1 MARRIGLTGGIASGK
16 STVAK
21 LFIDKGIDV
30 IDADQLARELV
41 VPGQAAWRE
50 ILETFGPEM
59 INTDGTLNRKA
70 LRGRIFSDKAARQ
83 RLESILHPRIRK
95 LLLERAALS
104 KSPYALL
111 VIPLLVEKG
120 WQKWLDNVIVVDCS
134 PETQIRR
141 LIARDHIDEGEAQ
154 AILNTQATR
163 AQRLAV
169 ADAIIHNEDGDA
181 PMTEVTLLDK
191 KLRAGAPLSG

>member
-1 MARRIGLTGGIASGK
+1 MGRRIGLTGGIASGK

-70 LRGRIFSDKAARQ
+70 LRERIFSDKAARQ

-95 LLLERAALS
+95 LMLERAALS

-141 LIARDHIDEGEAQ
+141 LIARDHIDEAEAK
-154 AILNTQATR
+154 AILDTQASR

-169 ADAIIHNEDGDA
+169 ADAVIHNEDGDA
-181 PMTEVTLLDK
+181 PLTEVTLLDK
-191 KLRAGAPLSG
+191 KLRAGAPLPG